1 MRWVSTGFVVCSVC
15 WAQAPRTWDTKAL
28 AEWASPVAGIGTR
41 PGHFTEAEYYA
52 APMDNLRT
60 YPVYHPD
67 REPAGYWESLQK
79 RKPEP
84 LVEAAMMKTQ
94 SDWLRAGKRVF
105 EELDIPFYRSSDPK
119 WIARYRSREAL
130 AGMTPR
136 SDGTL
141 PFLRWAVTSRGVE
154 IALGECSSC
163 HMRLMPDGALLHGA
177 PQNESGVGFIGDRFL
192 ETNELFFPG
201 EPPPIVNYR
210 FFGVPWIKN
219 DIHESLKTM
228 AEAEAGALFGT
239 HIPGVFA
246 RINGSPFYLTK
257 MPDLIGVKDRK
268 YFDATATHNHRGIG
282 DLMRYGA
289 LVAIADSM
297 DFGPHRMFTDQQ
309 RKIPYAVPDEVLFAL
324 ATYIY
329 SLEPPANLYK
339 NDARAPEG
347 RKIFEREGCGTCHTP
362 PLYTNNKVT
371 PAKGFRATPEH
382 AKAFDVLNVSV
393 GTDPNLALNTRK
405 GTGYYK
411 VPSLKGVWYRGLYM
425 HDGSLASLEDMF
437 DPARLLPTYL
447 PTGFRMWRTQRYAVP
462 GHEFGLKLSP
472 DERAK
477 LIAFL
482 RTL

>member
-1 MRWVSTGFVVCSVC
+1 MRYVAFVLWVSCC
-15 WAQAPRTWDTKAL
+15 AQVPRTWETKAL
-28 AEWASPVAGIGTR
+28 AEWASPVAGIAAR
-41 PGHFTEAEYYA
+41 PGHFSEAEYYA
-52 APMDNLRT
+52 APVDNLRT

-67 REPAGYWESLQK
+67 REPAGYWESLRK
-79 RKPEP
+79 KKPEP
-84 LVEAAMMKTQ
+84 LIDPAKLKTQ
-94 SDWLRAGKRVF
+94 ADWVRAGKRVF
-105 EELDIPFYRSSDPK
+105 EELDVPLYRSNDPK
-119 WIARYRSREAL
+119 WIERYRSREAL
-130 AGMTPR
+130 AGTTPR
-136 SDGTL
+136 ADGTL
-141 PFLRWAVTSRGVE
+141 PFLRWAVTSRGIE

-163 HMRLMPDGALLHGA
+163 HTRLMPDGTVLHGA
-177 PQNESGVGFIGDRFL
+177 PQNESGPGLIGERFIEATDA
-192 ETNELFFPG
+192 FFPG
-201 EPPPIVNYR
+201 DSFAMSNYR
-210 FFGVPWIKN
+210 VFGVPWINN

-228 AEAEAGALFGT
+228 PDADAGALFAT

-246 RINGSPFYLTK
+246 RFNGSPYYLTK
-257 MPDLIGVKDRK
+257 IPDLIGVKDRK

-289 LVAIADSM
+289 LVAVADSM
-297 DFGPHRMFTDQQ
+297 DFGPHRMLADHQ
-309 RKIPYAVPDEVLFAL
+309 RKVAVAMPDETFYAL
-324 ATYIY
+324 ALYLY
-329 SLEPPANLYK
+329 SLEPPANPYK
-339 NDARAPEG
+339 NDPRVPEG
-347 RKIFEREGCGTCHTP
+347 RKIFESEGCGTCHTP

-382 AKAFDVLNVSV
+382 AKTFDVLNVPI

-425 HDGSLASLEDMF
+425 HDGALASLEDMF

-472 DERAK
+472 PERAQ